1 MKLLQWGSCIGGVLL
16 LTLGGCTLK
25 SVEPTEDGH
34 RDARNGR
41 VLIATQK
48 SEFKRTVVSEIK
60 DNLGDNV
67 AYVRIVDV
75 KWLPNETPEE
85 FNAIVIL
92 NRCMA
97 GRPDPRVETFIDDLP
112 EKNKVIVLTTGRLDS
127 WQPDSREIDAMSSA
141 STMSA
146 TSPIARSIAD
156 KILEIIDSQPE

>member
-1 MKLLQWGSCIGGVLL
+1 MLLA
-16 LTLGGCTLK
+16 LGGCALK
-25 SVEPTEDGH
+25 SVEPTEDGR

-75 KWLPNETPEE
+75 KWLPNETPANY
-85 FNAIVIL
+85 NAIVIL

-97 GRPDPRVETFIDDLP
+97 GRPDPRVETFIDELP
-112 EKNKVIVLTTGRLDS
+112 QKNKVIVLTTGRLDS
-127 WQPDSREIDAMSSA
+127 WQPDSTEIDAMSSA

-156 KILEIIDSQPE
+156 KVLNIIDFQPE

>member
-1 MKLLQWGSCIGGVLL
+1 MKLLQWGSCIGVVLL
-16 LTLGGCTLK
+16 LTLGGCALK
-25 SVEPTEDGH
+25 SVEPTEDGY

-67 AYVRIVDV
+67 RYVRIVDV

-156 KILEIIDSQPE
+156 KILDIIDSQPE

>member
-1 MKLLQWGSCIGGVLL
+1 
-16 LTLGGCTLK
+16 
-25 SVEPTEDGH
+25 VEPTEDGR
-34 RDARNGR
+34 RDARNGK

-60 DNLGDNV
+60 DNLGDRV
-67 AYVRIVDV
+67 RYVRIVDV

-97 GRPDPRVETFIDDLP
+97 GRPDPRVEIFIDELP
-112 EKNKVIVLTTGRLDS
+112 DKNKVIVLTTGRLDS
-127 WQPDSREIDAMSSA
+127 WQPDSTEIDAMTSA

-146 TSPIARSIAD
+146 TSPVARSIAD
-156 KILEIIDSQPE
+156 KVLNIIDSQPE